1 MSSSEDSILGKLVVQ
16 ARQGH
21 EADRQR
27 LFDACRG
34 YVQVMARTQIESW
47 LQAKV
52 DSSDLVQETLLEA
65 HRDFHR
71 FQGQTEGEWLAWLRR
86 ILAHNV
92 ADFVRH
98 YRGTAKRQAR
108 REVPLGGPGRDDSQ
122 ARWPDPPAPTETP
135 SQQLI
140 RADRQLAVAAAL
152 AALPEDYREVIT
164 LRNVQR
170 LPFDE
175 VAERMGRSRPAAQML
190 WSRALKKLQA
200 ALGEISL

>member
-1 MSSSEDSILGKLVVQ
+1 MASSDDSILGHLIDQ
-16 ARQGH
+16 ARQGGQI
-21 EADRQR
+21 DRDR
-27 LFDACRG
+27 LFHACRD
-34 YVQVMARTQIESW
+34 YLNLVARTQVESW

-52 DSSDLVQETLLEA
+52 DASDLVQETLLEA

-71 FQGQTEGEWLAWLRR
+71 FQGQTEAEWLAWLRR
-86 ILAHNV
+86 ILAHNT

-108 REVPLGGPGRDDSQ
+108 REVPLGGPSGDDSA
-122 ARWPDPPAPTETP
+122 ARWPDPPAAVETP

-152 AALPEDYREVIT
+152 ATLTDDYREVIT

-175 VAERMGRSRPAAQML
+175 VAERMGRSRPAVQML
-190 WSRALKKLQA
+190 WARALKKLQT
-200 ALGEISL
+200 ALGEVSL